1 MTERR
6 GDWIQTFT
14 GRAFWPLDPR
24 PEEVEIAD
32 IAHALA
38 HQCRYA
44 GHVRRFYSVAE
55 HSVLLARSVSPKNA
69 LWALLHDA
77 SEAYLVDLPRPVKR
91 EVRGYREAEAVV
103 MLAICARF
111 GLTVE
116 MPQEVHL
123 ADGRILTDERQQAM
137 AAPPMPW
144 KAEEQVEP
152 LGVTLPFWSPVKA
165 ELEFMAMFDRL
176 SVGRPAGAGLSPI
189 GMSERR
195 AHGHV

>member
-1 MTERR
+1 MTAERH

-14 GRAFWPLDPR
+14 GKAFWPLDPR
-24 PEEVEIAD
+24 PDEVEISD

-44 GHVRRFYSVAE
+44 GHVRKFYSVAE
-55 HSVLLARSVSPKNA
+55 HCVLLARTVSPKNR

-91 EVRGYREAEAVV
+91 AINGYREHEAQV
-103 MLAICARF
+103 MTAICVRF
-111 GLTVE
+111 GLDPE
-116 MPQEVHL
+116 MPREVHL

-137 AAPPMPW
+137 ATPPMPW

-152 LGVTLPFWSPVKA
+152 LGVR
-165 ELEFMAMFDRL
+165 LEFWTPVYAEIQFMTMFDMLISDR
-176 SVGRPAGAGLSPI
+176 GHGAGLAV
-189 GMSERR
+189 
-195 AHGHV
+195 AHV